1 MPNFLNVVCKKTQEE
16 HKKQM
21 KMLLVF
27 TSTNDFA
34 AVNQFIS
41 AEDRLNE
48 LVDVLINDDKK
59 QMSISSEKP
68 TLLVQGGQFHLTLD
82 WYNQMPPYLFPN
94 QLPFTKE
101 VFLGTVFGLL
111 GNFEKAW
118 DYLDGNPLLIE
129 WDTMIRIF
137 NNYPIDFELLKNQ
150 NTNTDFDKY
159 RYTHNLAVAYN
170 YAYLEEQ
177 NIPTIKQLYLQAIG
191 QTVSEEYKLFTIKH
205 FANFLLD
212 IGQNTDAETML
223 KDSLK
228 ETEKEEIRAALQFVL
243 VKAMMS
249 RLVVPYDTNLVA
261 DLKQTLWECLQ
272 FYEKNQLWG
281 EAGMLLIDA
290 SFVANI
296 DNSFSESLGYISKAI
311 KYLEEEE
318 LTALLGEA
326 YMRKGTLL
334 YTWSKNGNPQFYRP
348 SLEAF
353 QEALRV
359 FTKEDAPEVFA
370 EIHHSLGVLY
380 AEMPDEEKKRS
391 VWAALSSTSFKE
403 ALSFYTKEAYPYEY
417 ATICNNYA
425 NAMTNY
431 PQMKK
436 ADNYQKALELYS
448 ESLIVRNAENYPYE
462 RALTLINYLEASW
475 LVGNED
481 ETFHQERYEEM
492 TRKAKEIK
500 DLVNDQKLI
509 AEAERHLK
517 DLERLKKEM
526 LSY

>member
-1 MPNFLNVVCKKTQEE
+1 
-16 HKKQM
+16 
-21 KMLLVF
+21 MLLVF
-27 TSTNDFA
+27 TSTDA
-34 AVNQFIS
+34 LSSVNQWINS
-41 AEDRLNE
+41 EERLNE
-48 LVDVLINDDKK
+48 LIEIIIDDEKNPIT
-59 QMSISSEKP
+59 ISSKK
-68 TLLVQGGQFHLTLD
+68 TALMVRGAHFQIALD
-82 WYNQMPPYLFPN
+82 WYNQMPPYLFSN

-101 VFLGTVFGLL
+101 VFLGTIFGLL
-111 GNFEKAW
+111 GNFEKTW
-118 DYLDGNPLLIE
+118 HYLEGNPLLID

-137 NNYPIDFELLKNQ
+137 NNYPIDFESFKNQ
-150 NTNTDFDKY
+150 NLNTDFDKY

-170 YAYLEEQ
+170 YAYLEDQ
-177 NIPTIKQLYLQAIG
+177 NIPIIKQSYLQAIL
-191 QTVSEEYKLFTIKH
+191 QATSQEYKLFTTKH
-205 FANFLLD
+205 LANFLLD
-212 IGQNTDAETML
+212 IGQNADAEAML

-228 ETEKEEIRAALQFVL
+228 ITEKEEIKAALQFVL

-272 FYEKNQLWG
+272 FYEKNNLWA
-281 EAGMLLIDA
+281 EAGMLLTDA

-311 KYLEEEE
+311 KYLEAEE
-318 LTALLGEA
+318 LTELLGEA

-334 YTWSKNGNPQFYRP
+334 YSWSKNGNPQFYRP

-436 ADNYQKALELYS
+436 ADNYQKALELYR
-448 ESLIVRNAENYPYE
+448 ESLEVRTAQAFPYE
-462 RALTLINYLEASW
+462 RALTLMNYLEASW

-500 DLVNDQKLI
+500 SLVRDEKLI

-517 DLERLKKEM
+517 DLEKLRMQLTNGR
-526 LSY
+526 